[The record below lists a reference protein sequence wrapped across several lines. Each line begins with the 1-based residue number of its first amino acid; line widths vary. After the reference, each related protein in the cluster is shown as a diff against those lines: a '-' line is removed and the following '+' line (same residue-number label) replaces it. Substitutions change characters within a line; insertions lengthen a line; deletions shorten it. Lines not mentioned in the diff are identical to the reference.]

1 VPFAFG
7 PEQVRVLLFREC
19 ESRRR
24 KILFDS
30 CSVQKVALESQ
41 KTARKFPSLLRSETK
56 KTDPVFAEVTNGYGY
71 KVCFFDP
78 LKPIEFYFL
87 FPIAVYETH

>member
-1 VPFAFG
+1 VPFAFKA
-7 PEQVRVLLFREC
+7 EQVRVLLFREC

-30 CSVQKVALESQ
+30 CSVQKIALEPQNKS
-41 KTARKFPSLLRSETK
+41 ARKFPSLLRGETK

-71 KVCFFDP
+71 KVG
-78 LKPIEFYFL
+78 IIFL
-87 FPIAVYETH
+87 FNLCNFC

>member
-71 KVCFFDP
+71 KVCTP
-78 LKPIEFYFL
+78 GLLKLI
-87 FPIAVYETH
+87 